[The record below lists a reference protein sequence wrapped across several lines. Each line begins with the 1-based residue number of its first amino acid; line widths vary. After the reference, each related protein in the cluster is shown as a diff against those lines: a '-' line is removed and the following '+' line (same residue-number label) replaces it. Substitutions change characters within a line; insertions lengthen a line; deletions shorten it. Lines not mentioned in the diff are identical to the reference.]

1 MTSYLLFDVGGTD
14 IKYARSDA
22 EGNLLDVRRA
32 PTARNAADPAGAL
45 IAQLRAL
52 GDELLTVPG
61 QEPVQPEAVGLLV
74 CGIVDEETGHGVYS
88 ANLGWRDAPL
98 RDMAS
103 QAFGLP
109 VGFGHDVG
117 TAGAAELHFGAGVD
131 LGAKIKNSAML
142 VIGTGIAAALFADG
156 RPITA
161 GGYAGELGHAAV
173 PGGLNCP
180 CGLHGCLETVGSAAA
195 IANRYA
201 QASGKETPGAREVL
215 AAMHEGDL
223 LAAKIWTEAID
234 ALAYS
239 ITQICAVIAPEVII
253 IGGGLSQAG
262 DNLLVPLRQ
271 AVRNKLSYQRVP
283 EIVAALLGQNAGL
296 RGAYLKASKTRKFN
310 S

>member
-1 MTSYLLFDVGGTD
+1 MCDG
-14 IKYARSDA
+14 R
-22 EGNLLDVRRA
+22 
-32 PTARNAADPAGAL
+32 
-45 IAQLRAL
+45 
-52 GDELLTVPG
+52 
-61 QEPVQPEAVGLLV
+61 QPEAVGLLV

-103 QAFGLP
+103 QALGLR

-131 LGAKIKNSAML
+131 LGTKIKNSAML
-142 VIGTGIAAALFADG
+142 VIGTGIAAALFAAG

-173 PGGLNCP
+173 PGGLDCP

-201 QASGKETPGAREVL
+201 QASRKETPGAREVL
-215 AAMHEGDL
+215 AAMYEGDL
-223 LAAKIWTEAID
+223 LVAKIWTEAVD

-239 ITQICAVIAPEVII
+239 ITQICTVMAPEVII
-253 IGGGLSQAG
+253 IGGGLSKPVTTCWCHCARLPQPLIGNPTGAG
-262 DNLLVPLRQ
+262 DSV
-271 AVRNKLSYQRVP
+271 
-283 EIVAALLGQNAGL
+283 VAAIAAGL
-296 RGAYLKASKTRKFN
+296 FSGDEHSLAGMSTVR
-310 S
+310 